1 MSEGSSGAQPQYWQ
15 RYAATAKPW
24 EPPPG
29 EHLSALRRGIGRAAG
44 SVPQMWRFYTTLT
57 DDGRLTTALRAE
69 HVALTLFG
77 VHQQSKRAPMHETH
91 VGLGSAARVLRGSPK
106 VSEDAVD
113 RRFSAAATATSM
125 SELSVHLRG
134 LITQLRGI
142 DQPLD
147 YSMLC
152 RDLRAWQ
159 RPDQIPRIRR
169 RWGSEYFVGRE
180 SPAEADEH
188 NSSDTV
194 SASSLTDHAP
204 RQP

>member
-1 MSEGSSGAQPQYWQ
+1 MSGGSGGGQPQYWR
-15 RYAATAKPW
+15 RYAAMTERW

-29 EHLSALRRGIGRAAG
+29 QDLSALRRGIGRPAG
-44 SVPQMWRFYTTLT
+44 SVPEMWRFYTTLT
-57 DDGRLTTALRAE
+57 DDGRVTTSLRAE

-77 VHQQSKRAPMHETH
+77 VHQQSKRAPMHDPH
-91 VGLGSAARVLRGSPK
+91 VGLGRAAQVLRGSPE
-106 VSEDAVD
+106 VSDDAVD

-147 YSMLC
+147 YSMLY

-159 RPDQIPRIRR
+159 WPDQIPRIRR
-169 RWGSEYFVGRE
+169 RWGGEYFVRQGVLG
-180 SPAEADEH
+180 DVGEH
-188 NSSDTV
+188 NLSDATI
-194 SASSLTDHAP
+194 ASLSTDRAP
-204 RQP
+204 RQT